1 LNEPTRRCSNE
12 SKPNGNEIINV
23 NPRIRILA
31 LLLSILAAS
40 FAFAADYPAPTE
52 GDYTVRDFKFTSG
65 ETLPEL
71 HLHYRTLGKPEKD
84 AQGKTTNAVLI
95 MHGTT
100 GSGGQFIRGEFAGEL
115 FGKDQPLDATKLF
128 IVLPDGIGH
137 GKSSKPSDGMHA
149 KFPRYG
155 YLDIIEADYRL
166 LTDGLGVN
174 HARLVMG
181 TSMGG
186 MHTWLWGE
194 LHPDFMDALMPLAC
208 LPTQISG
215 RNRAWRRI
223 IVDAIRNDPAWNG
236 GEYKTQPL
244 SLRTAAEMLWFMS
257 SNPVLRQK
265 EAPTLAKANEVLEKF
280 VVDYMKTSDA
290 NDVLYAVEASH
301 DYDPGPSLEKIR
313 APLLAINSADDLI
326 NPPELGILERE
337 IKRVPR
343 GRAIV
348 IPLSDKTRGHGS
360 HTIATLWKD
369 ELVQLLQE
377 TKK

>member
-1 LNEPTRRCSNE
+1 MTSALRH
-12 SKPNGNEIINV
+12 
-23 NPRIRILA
+23 LA
-31 LLLSILAAS
+31 FVSLFALVGALRAAE
-40 FAFAADYPAPTE
+40 YPAPTE
-52 GDYTVRDFKFTSG
+52 RDYVVRDFKFAWG

-71 HLHYRTLGKPEKD
+71 RLHYRTLGKPEKD
-84 AQGKTTNAVLI
+84 AQGQTRNAVLI

-100 GSGGQFIRGEFAGEL
+100 GSGAQFIRPEFGGEL
-115 FGKDQPLDATKLF
+115 FGKDQPLDETKFF

-137 GKSSKPSDGMHA
+137 GKSNKPSDGMHA

-155 YLDIIEADYRL
+155 YIDMVEAQYRL

-194 LHPDFMDALMPLAC
+194 LHPEFMDALMPLAS

-215 RNRAWRRI
+215 RNRAWRRMI
-223 IVDAIRNDPAWNG
+223 IDAIRNDPGWNG
-236 GEYKTQPL
+236 GEYKTQPP

-257 SNPVLRQK
+257 SNPMLRQK
-265 EAPTLAKANEVLEKF
+265 EAPALTKTDEVLDKF
-280 VVDYMKTSDA
+280 VADYMKTNDA

-301 DYDPGPSLEKIR
+301 DYDPSPNLEKIR
-313 APLLAINSADDLI
+313 APLLAINSADDQI

-337 IKRVPR
+337 IKRVPH
-343 GRAIV
+343 GRAMV

-369 ELVQLLQE
+369 ELVKLLKE
-377 TKK
+377 TEH

>member
-1 LNEPTRRCSNE
+1 M
-12 SKPNGNEIINV
+12 
-23 NPRIRILA
+23 NPIIRIFVI
-31 LLLSILAAS
+31 LLSILVAS
-40 FAFAADYPAPTE
+40 IASAADYPSPTE
-52 GDYTVRDFKFTSG
+52 GDFTIRDFKFASG

-71 HLHYRTLGKPEKD
+71 RLHYRTLGTPQKD
-84 AQGKTTNAVLI
+84 AQGRTTNAVLI

-100 GSGGQFIRGEFAGEL
+100 GSGAQFIRPEFAGEL
-115 FGKDQPLDATKLF
+115 FGKDQPLDATKF
-128 IVLPDGIGH
+128 FVVLPDGIGH

-155 YLDIIEADYRL
+155 YLDMIEADYRL
-166 LTDGLGVN
+166 LTEGLGVN
-174 HARLVMG
+174 HARLIMG

-194 LHPDFMDALMPLAC
+194 LHPDFMDALMPLAS

-215 RNRAWRRI
+215 RNRAWRRMVI
-223 IVDAIRNDPAWNG
+223 DAIRNDPAWNG
-236 GEYKTQPL
+236 GEYPAGAGQPP

-265 EAPTLAKANEVLEKF
+265 DAPSLAKTDELLDKF
-280 VVDYMKTSDA
+280 VDQTVKTDDA
-290 NDVLYAVEASH
+290 NDVLYAVEASR
-301 DYDPGPSLEKIR
+301 DYDPGPNLEKIQAR
-313 APLLAINSADDLI
+313 LLAINSADDLI

-337 IKRVPR
+337 IKRVPH

-360 HTIATLWKD
+360 HTVAALWKD
-369 ELVQLLQE
+369 QLMKLLKE
-377 TKK
+377 SEGSP

>member
-1 LNEPTRRCSNE
+1 M
-12 SKPNGNEIINV
+12 I
-23 NPRIRILA
+23 PRIRSLTFVSAIFT
-31 LLLSILAAS
+31 AS
-40 FAFAADYPAPTE
+40 FVFGAEYPTPTE
-52 GDYTVRDFKFTSG
+52 GDYVVRDFKFTSG

-71 HLHYRTLGKPEKD
+71 RLHYRTLGKPEND
-84 AQGKTTNAVLI
+84 AHGQTRNAVLI

-100 GSGGQFIRGEFAGEL
+100 GSGAQFIRPEFAGEL
-115 FGKDQPLDATKLF
+115 FGKDQPLDATKFF

-155 YLDIIEADYRL
+155 YIDMVEAQYRL
-166 LTDGLGVN
+166 LTEGLGVN

-194 LHPDFMDALMPLAC
+194 LHPDFIDALMPLAS

-215 RNRAWRRI
+215 RNRAWRRLI
-223 IVDAIRNDPAWNG
+223 IDAIRNDPGWHG
-236 GEYKTQPL
+236 GDYTSQPP
-244 SLRTAAEMLWFMS
+244 SLRTAAQMLWFMS

-265 EAPTLAKANEVLEKF
+265 EAPTLTGTDAALNKF
-280 VVDYMKTSDA
+280 VDNYIKTDNA

-301 DYDPGPSLEKIR
+301 DYDPSPNLEKIR

-337 IKRVPR
+337 IKRVPK
-343 GRAIV
+343 GHAVI

-360 HTIATLWKD
+360 HTVAALWKD
-369 ELVQLLQE
+369 ELMSLLKE
-377 TKK
+377 TERQD

>member
-1 LNEPTRRCSNE
+1 MNPTL
-12 SKPNGNEIINV
+12 
-23 NPRIRILA
+23 RILA
-31 LLLSILAAS
+31 LSLSILAAS
-40 FAFAADYPAPTE
+40 FASAADYPTPTE
-52 GDYTVRDFKFTSG
+52 GDFTIRNFKFASG
-65 ETLPEL
+65 ESLPEL
-71 HLHYRTLGKPEKD
+71 RLHYRTLGKPEKD
-84 AQGKTTNAVLI
+84 AQGKTMNAVLI

-100 GSGGQFIRGEFAGEL
+100 GSGAQFVPRPEFANEL
-115 FGKDQPLDATKLF
+115 FGKDQPLDATKFF
-128 IVLPDGIGH
+128 IILPDGIGH
-137 GKSSKPSDGMHA
+137 GKSSKPSDGLHA

-155 YLDIIEADYRL
+155 YLDMIEADYRL
-166 LTDGLGVN
+166 LTEGLGVN

-194 LHPDFMDALMPLAC
+194 SHPDFMDALMPLAS

-215 RNRAWRRI
+215 RNRAWRRTVI
-223 IVDAIRNDPAWNG
+223 DAIRNDPAWNG
-236 GEYKTQPL
+236 GEYKAQPP
-244 SLRTAAEMLWFMS
+244 SLRVAAEMLWFMS

-265 EAPTLAKANEVLEKF
+265 DAPTLAKADEVLDKF
-280 VVDYMKTSDA
+280 VNDYVKTSDA
-290 NDVLYAVEASH
+290 NDVLYALEASH
-301 DYDPGPSLEKIR
+301 DYDPGPNLEKIR

-360 HTIATLWKD
+360 HTIAALWKD
-369 ELVQLLQE
+369 DLVKLLQE
-377 TKK
+377 TERSQ